1 MNPITPRKRNSSV
14 EEIINRLNADYNLG
28 IQCVADATL
37 TPHRRKE
44 LAEGDESFGRHDKIY
59 RALNFL
65 YWQKD
70 ESLTQAETNFFI
82 EAKAASSNWIPK
94 AHADPDTLS
103 WSKEPPRATTA
114 GQQWQLQTVLLEV
127 LNRFMPPPNNTPART
142 LGRTLSGPSRLSRP
156 TPTSTK
162 RNDEPAH
169 VTFADPP
176 KRLFA
181 RSATGPPTHSAA
193 IPPKFPDPVNT
204 GSKRPSLESG
214 DPNQGTKRAKGKLF
228 DNVAAA
234 AVPPMPIASAL
245 DKVPSRRHAN
255 TSDPTATGTRRA
267 DQVDSLNT
275 TSQGISYGS
284 SVFNTGRHN
293 QSISQ
298 SSTEAPPSRLRKKR
312 PVDAKVFETGN
323 MPESPSKGRA
333 AKAHVE
339 NQFLSSSSQGET
351 SFSSIYGS
359 FPSFGGEGAIPEPSR
374 SNGLGRGEQIAQ
386 PVAQVHA
393 PAVAAR
399 LKDIWPK
406 FPKWLHEAP
415 LAVAWE
421 VTRLFMHCKVDLEDE
436 SLGLKYDPSWS
447 TARDVTDI
455 WKSLYQLDAF
465 RGKTFPEKPATDVF
479 DTAMTGNFESKG
491 SAVVLSAVLDYNPD
505 NSPTAPLYL
514 VKLKPLI
521 FEQGCRLTRRFGPD
535 RFFEILIPSPTSTS
549 PSVPPVVSKQPGA
562 VEEVIQWLTKEP
574 HSLVGRQWRAFF
586 AKDAGYRK
594 PLKEFRLHADDPKP
608 IIKERVHLFA
618 ETGHTFRPDVFGKR
632 AVVPAEEPVD
642 QRTEFKVSKMLNWLL
657 QLDNNTWQ
665 PHLKLFSRIQLGL
678 SKTYA
683 IMTLEPHQIIH
694 HKSDILS
701 PSGTDEVMND
711 GVGRMSR
718 SVAKKIRD
726 VLGLGDVP
734 SAVQGRFGSA
744 KGMWVIDVNDMG
756 DDDWIETY
764 PSQRKWECDF
774 VDKHQRTLE
783 VRSVASELKSAGLNL
798 QLLPVLED
806 RAMDKVKMRQA
817 IGDRLVN
824 DLQRQF
830 SEQKHALNRP
840 VEFRQW
846 VYESYS
852 TRATRVS
859 HGRVPFLAGLPDS
872 QEETLNYLMNSGFD
886 PKKQKFLQDIAW
898 DLQKRKCDTLKSKLN
913 IRVGR
918 SAYIYMIADFWDV
931 LEENEVHVGFS
942 SKFRDEEESFTLLS
956 DCDVLV
962 ARSPAHFPSDIQ
974 RVRAVFKPELH
985 MLKDVIIF
993 STKGD
998 IPLAKKLSGGDYDG
1012 DMAWV
1017 CWDPEIVAG
1026 FVNAEMPLEPDLSR
1040 YLRKD
1045 KTTFKQILASHGA
1058 GPEAKEQAIYD
1069 MIQKSFHFAMQP
1081 NFLGMCTNYKER
1093 FCYINNSVCNEPAII
1108 LSSLVGNL
1116 VDQSKQGIIFNEA
1129 SWAQLRRELLG
1140 GMLSLPEPG
1149 YKSDNWF
1156 GRGEPT
1162 HIIDYL
1168 KFTIARPAID
1178 KELESFHNAMKAAK
1192 DTEDGAH
1199 FWDPELAAYHAFFK
1213 DFGKKS
1219 RSCAL
1224 LLTTLENRI
1233 GEVEKEYG
1241 RLVKNKDMRDSA
1253 DSYPVRVNQVYEKWC
1268 AITPEAMDKSG
1279 TNDDS
1284 KVIRLLELSFIP
1296 DREMNTWALL
1306 RASTAFKLYYRK
1318 SPKFVW
1324 QMAGRQLAYIKAQM
1338 TSRPGEGAPALM
1350 TAFMYAGLMPD
1361 KKFMKQYVARLE
1373 GDGSEYPDP
1382 EDHDLIGDEE
1392 LDGIGFTGNG
1402 DY

>member
-1 MNPITPRKRNSSV
+1 MNPVTPRKRNSPV
-14 EEIINRLNADYNLG
+14 EEIINRLNNDYNLG
-28 IQCVADATL
+28 IQCVADTTL

-44 LAEGDESFGRHDKIY
+44 LAESDEDFGRHDKIY

-65 YWQKD
+65 YWRKD
-70 ESLTQAETNFFI
+70 DSLNQAEANFFI
-82 EAKAASSNWIPK
+82 EAKAASSNWVPK
-94 AHADPDTLS
+94 PHADPDTLP
-103 WSKEPPRATTA
+103 WSKEPPRAATA
-114 GQQWQLQTVLLEV
+114 GQQWALQTVLLEV
-127 LNRFMPPPNNTPART
+127 LNRFMPPPNSTPGRT
-142 LGRTLSGPSRLSRP
+142 FGRTLSGPSGLSRP
-156 TPTSTK
+156 TPTNTK
-162 RNDEPAH
+162 RNDEPAN

-176 KRLFA
+176 KRSLT
-181 RSATGPPTHSAA
+181 RSATGPPTHGAA
-193 IPPKFPDPVNT
+193 IPLKFPDPVNT
-204 GSKRPSLESG
+204 GSKRPSLESENL
-214 DPNQGTKRAKGKLF
+214 NQCTKRAKGKLS

-234 AVPPMPIASAL
+234 AAPPMPIASAL
-245 DKVPSRRHAN
+245 DKVPTRRHAN
-255 TSDPTATGTRRA
+255 TRDPTATGHRRA
-267 DQVDSLNT
+267 DQVDSFD
-275 TSQGISYGS
+275 TSQDTSYGS
-284 SVFNTGRHN
+284 SVFSACRHN
-293 QSISQ
+293 QSTTQ
-298 SSTEAPPSRLRKKR
+298 SSFEAPPSQPREKR
-312 PVDAKVFETGN
+312 PVDATIFEAEN
-323 MPESPSKGRA
+323 LLESPSKGRTT
-333 AKAHVE
+333 KSHIE
-339 NQFLSSSSQGET
+339 NQPLSSFSQGET
-351 SFSSIYGS
+351 SFSTYYES
-359 FPSFGGEGAIPEPSR
+359 FPSSSGEGVIPEPSR
-374 SNGLGRGEQIAQ
+374 SNGLTRSEPSARTQ
-386 PVAQVHA
+386 VQVHA
-393 PAVAAR
+393 PVVAAR
-399 LKDIWPK
+399 LKNIWPK

-436 SLGLKYDPSWS
+436 SLGLRYDPSWS

-455 WKSLYQLDAF
+455 WKTLYRLDAF
-465 RGKTFPEKPATDVF
+465 RGKPFPEKPPNDVF
-479 DTAMTGNFESKG
+479 ATAMTGNFESKG

-514 VKLKPLI
+514 VKLKPLM

-562 VEEVIQWLTKEP
+562 VEEVIQWLTMGQ
-574 HSLVGRQWRAFF
+574 HSLVGCQWRAFF

-594 PLKEFRLHADDPKP
+594 PLREFQLRAEDPKP
-608 IIKERVHLFA
+608 IIKERVHFFA
-618 ETGHTFRPDVFGKR
+618 ETGITFRPDVFKIR
-632 AVVPAEEPVD
+632 SVVPAEEPVE
-642 QRTEFKVSKMLNWLL
+642 QRTEFKVSQMLDWLL

-683 IMTLEPHQIIH
+683 IMTLEPHQIRH
-694 HKSDILS
+694 HKTDLLS
-701 PSGTDEVMND
+701 PSGTGEVMND

-718 SVAKKIRD
+718 SVAKRIRN

-734 SAVQGRFGSA
+734 SVVQGRFGSA
-744 KGMWVIDVNDMG
+744 KGMWVIDVDDTG
-756 DDDWIETY
+756 DEDWIETY

-806 RAMDKVKMRQA
+806 RARDKVKMRQA
-817 IGDRLVN
+817 IGDRLIN

-852 TRATRVS
+852 SRATRVS

-872 QEETLNYLMNSGFD
+872 QEETLNFLMNSGFD

-918 SAYIYMIADFWDV
+918 SAYIYMIADFWGV

-985 MLKDVIIF
+985 SLKDVIIF

-998 IPLAKKLSGGDYDG
+998 VPLAKKLSGGDYDG

-1017 CWDPEIVAG
+1017 CWDPEIVDG

-1040 YLRKD
+1040 YLKKD
-1045 KTTFKQILASHGA
+1045 KTTFKQLMASHGTGSA
-1058 GPEAKEQAIYD
+1058 AKEQTTYD
-1069 MIQKSFHFAMQP
+1069 MIQKSFHFALQP

-1093 FCYINNSVCNEPAII
+1093 LCYINNSVSNKPAII

-1116 VDQSKQGIIFNEA
+1116 VDQSKQGIVFNEA

-1140 GMLSLPEPG
+1140 GALSLPDPM
-1149 YKSDNWF
+1149 YKSDSWL

-1168 KFTIARPAID
+1168 KFSIARPAID
-1178 KELESFHNAMKAAK
+1178 KELEAFHNAMKAAK

-1199 FWDPELAAYHAFFK
+1199 FWDPDLASYYTFFK
-1213 DFGKKS
+1213 EISDKS
-1219 RSCAL
+1219 RSSAL
-1224 LLTTLENRI
+1224 LFTTLKNRI

-1241 RLVKNKDMRDSA
+1241 RLVKNKEMRDSK
-1253 DSYPVRVNQVYEKWC
+1253 DPYPVRVNQVYEKWC

-1279 TNDDS
+1279 ANYDS
-1284 KVIRLLELSFIP
+1284 KVIRLLELSFLA

-1306 RASTAFKLYYRK
+1306 RASTAFKLYYHK

-1361 KKFMKQYVARLE
+1361 KKFTKQYVARLE

-1382 EDHDLIGDEE
+1382 EDYEVLGDDDF
-1392 LDGIGFTGNG
+1392 DGIGFTGNG

>member
-1 MNPITPRKRNSSV
+1 MNPITPRKRNSPV
-14 EEIINRLNADYNLG
+14 EEIINRLNNDYNLG
-28 IQCVADATL
+28 LQCVADTTL

-44 LAEGDESFGRHDKIY
+44 LAESDEDFGRHDKIY

-65 YWQKD
+65 YWRKD
-70 ESLTQAETNFFI
+70 DSLNQAEANFFI
-82 EAKAASSNWIPK
+82 EAKAASSNWVPK
-94 AHADPDTLS
+94 AHADPDTLP
-103 WSKEPPRATTA
+103 WSKEPPRAATA
-114 GQQWQLQTVLLEV
+114 GQQWALQTVLLEV
-127 LNRFMPPPNNTPART
+127 LNRFMPPPNNTPGRT
-142 LGRTLSGPSRLSRP
+142 FGRTLSGPSGLSRP
-156 TPTSTK
+156 TSTNTK
-162 RNDEPAH
+162 RKDEPAN

-176 KRLFA
+176 KRSLT
-181 RSATGPPTHSAA
+181 RSATGPPIHGAA
-193 IPPKFPDPVNT
+193 IPLKFPDPVNT
-204 GSKRPSLESG
+204 GSKRPSLESENL
-214 DPNQGTKRAKGKLF
+214 NQCTKRAKGKLS

-234 AVPPMPIASAL
+234 AAPPVPIASAL
-245 DKVPSRRHAN
+245 DKVPTRRHAN
-255 TSDPTATGTRRA
+255 TRDPTATGHRRA
-267 DQVDSLNT
+267 DQVDSFD
-275 TSQGISYGS
+275 TSQGTSYGS
-284 SVFNTGRHN
+284 SVFSACRHN
-293 QSISQ
+293 QSTTQ
-298 SSTEAPPSRLRKKR
+298 SSFEAPPSQPREKR
-312 PVDAKVFETGN
+312 PVDATVFEAGHLI
-323 MPESPSKGRA
+323 ESPSKGRTT
-333 AKAHVE
+333 KSHID
-339 NQFLSSSSQGET
+339 NQPLSSSSQGET
-351 SFSSIYGS
+351 SFSTYYES
-359 FPSFGGEGAIPEPSR
+359 FPSSGGEGAIPEPSR
-374 SNGLGRGEQIAQ
+374 SNGLARSEESARSQ
-386 PVAQVHA
+386 VQVHA
-393 PAVAAR
+393 PVVAAR
-399 LKDIWPK
+399 LRNIWPK

-455 WKSLYQLDAF
+455 WKTLYRLDAF
-465 RGKTFPEKPATDVF
+465 RGKPFPEKPPNDVF
-479 DTAMTGNFESKG
+479 VTAMTGNFESKG

-514 VKLKPLI
+514 VKLKPLM

-562 VEEVIQWLTKEP
+562 VEEVIQWLTMGQ

-594 PLKEFRLHADDPKP
+594 PLREFQLRAEDPKP
-608 IIKERVHLFA
+608 IIKERVHFFA
-618 ETGHTFRPDVFGKR
+618 ETGITFRPDVFKTR
-632 AVVPAEEPVD
+632 SVVPAEEPVE
-642 QRTEFKVSKMLNWLL
+642 QRTEFKVSQMLDWLL

-683 IMTLEPHQIIH
+683 IMTLEPHQIRH
-694 HKSDILS
+694 HKTDLLS
-701 PSGTDEVMND
+701 PSGTGEVMND

-718 SVAKKIRD
+718 SVAKRIRD

-744 KGMWVIDVNDMG
+744 KGMWVIDVDDTG
-756 DDDWIETY
+756 DEDWIETY

-806 RAMDKVKMRQA
+806 RARDKVKMRQA
-817 IGDRLVN
+817 IGDRLIN

-852 TRATRVS
+852 SRATRVS

-872 QEETLNYLMNSGFD
+872 QEETLNFLMNSGFD
-886 PKKQKFLQDIAW
+886 PKKQKYLQDIAW

-918 SAYIYMIADFWDV
+918 SAYIYMIADFWGV

-985 MLKDVIIF
+985 SLKDVIIF

-998 IPLAKKLSGGDYDG
+998 VPLAKKLSGGDYDG

-1017 CWDPEIVAG
+1017 CWDPEIVDG

-1040 YLRKD
+1040 YLKKD
-1045 KTTFKQILASHGA
+1045 KTTFKQLMASHGTGSA
-1058 GPEAKEQAIYD
+1058 AKEQTTYD
-1069 MIQKSFHFAMQP
+1069 MIQKSFHFALQP

-1093 FCYINNSVCNEPAII
+1093 LCYINNSVSNKPAII

-1116 VDQSKQGIIFNEA
+1116 VDQSKQGIVFNEA

-1140 GMLSLPEPG
+1140 GALSLPDPM
-1149 YKSDNWF
+1149 YKSDSWL

-1168 KFTIARPAID
+1168 KFSIARPAID
-1178 KELESFHNAMKAAK
+1178 KELEAFHNAMKAAK

-1199 FWDPELAAYHAFFK
+1199 FWDPDLASYYTFFK
-1213 DFGKKS
+1213 EISDKS
-1219 RSCAL
+1219 RSSAL
-1224 LLTTLENRI
+1224 LFTTLKNRI

-1241 RLVKNKDMRDSA
+1241 RLVKNKEMRDSK
-1253 DSYPVRVNQVYEKWC
+1253 DPYPVRVNQVYEKWC

-1279 TNDDS
+1279 ANYDS
-1284 KVIRLLELSFIP
+1284 KVIRLLELSFLA

-1306 RASTAFKLYYRK
+1306 RASTAFKLYYHK

-1361 KKFMKQYVARLE
+1361 KKFTKQYVARLE

-1382 EDHDLIGDEE
+1382 EVYEVLGDDDF
-1392 LDGIGFTGNG
+1392 DGIGFTGNG

>member
-1 MNPITPRKRNSSV
+1 MNPITPRKRNSPV
-14 EEIINRLNADYNLG
+14 EEIINRLNNDYNLG
-28 IQCVADATL
+28 IQCVADTTL

-44 LAEGDESFGRHDKIY
+44 LAESDEDFGRHDKIY

-65 YWQKD
+65 YWRKD
-70 ESLTQAETNFFI
+70 DSLNQAEANFFI
-82 EAKAASSNWIPK
+82 EAKAASSNWVPK
-94 AHADPDTLS
+94 AHADPDTLP
-103 WSKEPPRATTA
+103 WSKEPPRAATA
-114 GQQWQLQTVLLEV
+114 GQQWALQTVLLEV
-127 LNRFMPPPNNTPART
+127 LNRFMPPPNNTPGRT
-142 LGRTLSGPSRLSRP
+142 FGRTLSGPSGLSRP
-156 TPTSTK
+156 TPTNTK
-162 RNDEPAH
+162 RNDEPAN

-176 KRLFA
+176 KRSLA
-181 RSATGPPTHSAA
+181 RSATGPPIHGAA
-193 IPPKFPDPVNT
+193 IPLKFPDPVNT
-204 GSKRPSLESG
+204 GSKRPSLESENL
-214 DPNQGTKRAKGKLF
+214 NQCTKRAKGKLS

-234 AVPPMPIASAL
+234 AAPPVPIASAL
-245 DKVPSRRHAN
+245 DKVPTRRHAN
-255 TSDPTATGTRRA
+255 TRDPTATGQGRA
-267 DQVDSLNT
+267 DQVDSFA
-275 TSQGISYGS
+275 TSQGTSYGS
-284 SVFNTGRHN
+284 SVFSACRHN
-293 QSISQ
+293 QSITQ
-298 SSTEAPPSRLRKKR
+298 SSFEAPPSQPREKR
-312 PVDAKVFETGN
+312 PVDATVFEAGN
-323 MPESPSKGRA
+323 LIESPSKGRTT
-333 AKAHVE
+333 KPHIE
-339 NQFLSSSSQGET
+339 NQPLSSSSQGET
-351 SFSSIYGS
+351 SFSTYYES
-359 FPSFGGEGAIPEPSR
+359 FPSSGGEGAIPEPSR
-374 SNGLGRGEQIAQ
+374 SNGLARGEQSARSQ
-386 PVAQVHA
+386 VQVHA
-393 PAVAAR
+393 PVVAAR
-399 LKDIWPK
+399 LRNIWPK

-455 WKSLYQLDAF
+455 WKTLYRLDAF
-465 RGKTFPEKPATDVF
+465 RGKPFPEKPPNDVF
-479 DTAMTGNFESKG
+479 ATAMTGNFESKG

-514 VKLKPLI
+514 VKLKPLM

-562 VEEVIQWLTKEP
+562 VEEVIQWLTMGP

-594 PLKEFRLHADDPKP
+594 PLREFQLRAEDPKP
-608 IIKERVHLFA
+608 IIKERVHFFA
-618 ETGHTFRPDVFGKR
+618 ETGITFRPDVFKTR
-632 AVVPAEEPVD
+632 SVVPAEEPVQ
-642 QRTEFKVSKMLNWLL
+642 QRTEFKVSQMLDWLL

-683 IMTLEPHQIIH
+683 IMTLEPHQIRH
-694 HKSDILS
+694 HKSDLLS
-701 PSGTDEVMND
+701 PSGTGEVMND

-718 SVAKKIRD
+718 SVAKRIRD

-744 KGMWVIDVNDMG
+744 KGMWVIDVDDTG
-756 DDDWIETY
+756 DEDWIETY

-806 RAMDKVKMRQA
+806 RARDKVKMRQA
-817 IGDRLVN
+817 IGDRLIN

-830 SEQKHALNRP
+830 TEQKHALNRP

-852 TRATRVS
+852 SRATRVS

-872 QEETLNYLMNSGFD
+872 QEETLNFLMNSGFD
-886 PKKQKFLQDIAW
+886 PKKQKYLQDIAW

-918 SAYIYMIADFWDV
+918 SAYIYMIADFWGV

-985 MLKDVIIF
+985 SLKDVIIF

-998 IPLAKKLSGGDYDG
+998 VPLAKKLSGGDYDG

-1017 CWDPEIVAG
+1017 CWDPEIVDG

-1040 YLRKD
+1040 YLKKD
-1045 KTTFKQILASHGA
+1045 KTTFKQLMASHGTGSA
-1058 GPEAKEQAIYD
+1058 AKEQTTYD
-1069 MIQKSFHFAMQP
+1069 MIQKSFHFALQP

-1093 FCYINNSVCNEPAII
+1093 LCYINNSVSNKPAII

-1116 VDQSKQGIIFNEA
+1116 VDQSKQGIVFNEA

-1140 GMLSLPEPG
+1140 GALSLPDPM
-1149 YKSDNWF
+1149 YKSDSWL

-1168 KFTIARPAID
+1168 KFSIARPAID
-1178 KELESFHNAMKAAK
+1178 KELEAFHNAMKAAK

-1199 FWDPELAAYHAFFK
+1199 FWDPDLASYYTFFK
-1213 DFGKKS
+1213 EISDKS
-1219 RSCAL
+1219 RSSAQL
-1224 LLTTLENRI
+1224 FTTLKNRI

-1241 RLVKNKDMRDSA
+1241 RLVKNKEMRDSK
-1253 DSYPVRVNQVYEKWC
+1253 DPYPVRVNQVYEKWC

-1279 TNDDS
+1279 ANYDS
-1284 KVIRLLELSFIP
+1284 KVIRLLELSFLA

-1306 RASTAFKLYYRK
+1306 RASTAFKLYYHK

-1338 TSRPGEGAPALM
+1338 TSRPGEGVPALM

-1361 KKFMKQYVARLE
+1361 KKFTKQYVARLE

-1382 EDHDLIGDEE
+1382 EDYEVLGDDNF
-1392 LDGIGFTGNG
+1392 DGIGFTGNG